1 MLVVQSLPVGRRR
14 KIPIAFLVIGLL
26 QETVE
31 REAKLLL
38 RRRAGPPYIGMHLQ
52 HRIAIATHIRKSDG
66 AQRALRTVKLDR
78 EVHIGNMSGRCGGQR
93 VFCACREEAHGMQ
106 RK

>member
-1 MLVVQSLPVGRRR
+1 MASVLARQAKRALFEHIGSCHMLVVQSLPVGRRR

-66 AQRALRTVKLDR
+66 AQRALRAVKLDR
-78 EVHIGNMSGRCGGQR
+78 
-93 VFCACREEAHGMQ
+93 
-106 RK
+106 